1 MRNDPYSHVEQL
13 DKRLYC
19 LKKVESISRYLILG
33 EKKALLFD
41 TGYGYTDLT
50 EQIKE
55 LTSLP
60 LVVVNSHGD
69 PDHALGSYQF
79 PQVYLHYGDFDYLM
93 NLDRDSQQKK
103 GTIEYRLK
111 KLPGLAQVMNV
122 EEYVKPHL
130 LHTEFLFLED
140 GMTFDLG
147 GISAR
152 IVHIP
157 GHTPGSVALFC
168 PEYGWLFTGD
178 SVDYYNIFYQGGLGH
193 HMPFKQYLRSLHKL
207 EELSPQIT
215 HIYPAHGSTPIP
227 VSAISETIQAL
238 YDLIENWQNDAKK
251 ETMIG
256 PAYVHSYKNVL
267 FLYGKDVLQEALL
280 HGIDNKEV

>member
-19 LKKVESISRYLILG
+19 LKEVESISRYLILG

-111 KLPGLAQVMNV
+111 KTSRACSGDECRRIRQASLASYGIPFPGRR
-122 EEYVKPHL
+122 H
-130 LHTEFLFLED
+130 
-140 GMTFDLG
+140 
-147 GISAR
+147 
-152 IVHIP
+152 
-157 GHTPGSVALFC
+157 
-168 PEYGWLFTGD
+168 
-178 SVDYYNIFYQGGLGH
+178 
-193 HMPFKQYLRSLHKL
+193 
-207 EELSPQIT
+207 
-215 HIYPAHGSTPIP
+215 
-227 VSAISETIQAL
+227 
-238 YDLIENWQNDAKK
+238 
-251 ETMIG
+251 
-256 PAYVHSYKNVL
+256 
-267 FLYGKDVLQEALL
+267 DV
-280 HGIDNKEV
+280 